1 MIRLTGAKE
10 IDDVLRGLPLQV
22 SDKVLQN
29 SFADA
34 AKPLVDAA
42 RSLAPEGET
51 GNLKESIGVIKEPAK
66 TLVNRA
72 VGQIQVGPRR
82 TGKYKGFAGHL
93 LEFGTTVRETKS
105 GANRGN
111 VTPDPF
117 MEPAFNQ
124 TSLQVENRINNS
136 IGRKLSAF
144 MRRTIKNAR

>member
-22 SDKVLQN
+22 TDKVLQN

-51 GNLKESIGVIKEPAK
+51 GNLKESIGVTKEPAK

-82 TGKYKGFAGHL
+82 KGKYKGFAGHL